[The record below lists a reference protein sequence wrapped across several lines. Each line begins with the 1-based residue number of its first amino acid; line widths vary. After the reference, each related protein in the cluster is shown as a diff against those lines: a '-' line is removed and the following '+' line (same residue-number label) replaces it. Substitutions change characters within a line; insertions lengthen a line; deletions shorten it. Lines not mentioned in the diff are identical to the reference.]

1 MRKRSSLLRPL
12 IIALLAWAALL
23 TFTYFMWPP
32 TIWVFVAFFVMLAVA
47 LISTLSLLIYII
59 GRNVFSLPLYQTMR
73 PAVRQ
78 STLLSLVVIFNL
90 LLRALNSWN
99 IIMAIVIFIAAVI
112 LEILALARK

>member
-47 LISTLSLLIYII
+47 LISTFSLLIYII
-59 GRNVFSLPLYQTMR
+59 GRNVFSLYQTMR

-78 STLLSLVVIFNL
+78 STLLSLVIIFNL